1 MAEALSAKLFGLGTV
16 IVAASSATDRV
27 DPNHPLSRIARE
39 LGSNVLVT
47 GTVQGDAERISIV
60 INVEE
65 PLVERRVWTK
75 QFAGAPTDLLTL
87 QDQIFAGL
95 VEALEVTPSTEAQA
109 HVSRPTNNIE
119 AYDLYLKGRNAMRRQ
134 QDPRNVEA
142 AVRLY
147 EDALQVDPRFAL
159 AFAGLADASLQMYQQ
174 TRERL
179 WADRALAA
187 SQQGKRLDESL
198 VEVRIAAANT
208 NLATGNLNEA
218 IAELQYA
225 LKLVPNSDDAYRRL
239 ATAYRQAGRVE
250 DALHMQEEAI
260 RVNPYYWLNH
270 NAMGAA
276 AFRIG
281 DTVRAEEAFNKVIEL
296 EPDNVNGFNNLGA
309 IYLTT
314 GRYAQAA
321 TAFLRAT
328 KFVPTADAYSNLG
341 IAYAWQGRFEE
352 ALVPYLKAVEPARTS
367 TAGCQALATDI
378 GGWGNPKRPL
388 RPTIEP

>member
-1 MAEALSAKLFGLGTV
+1 
-16 IVAASSATDRV
+16 
-27 DPNHPLSRIARE
+27 
-39 LGSNVLVT
+39 
-47 GTVQGDAERISIV
+47 
-60 INVEE
+60 
-65 PLVERRVWTK
+65 
-75 QFAGAPTDLLTL
+75 
-87 QDQIFAGL
+87 
-95 VEALEVTPSTEAQA
+95 
-109 HVSRPTNNIE
+109 
-119 AYDLYLKGRNAMRRQ
+119 MRRQ

-159 AFAGLADASLQMYQQ
+159 AFAGLADASLQMYQE

-225 LKLVPNSDDAYRRL
+225 LKLAPNSDDAYRRL
-239 ATAYRQAGRVE
+239 ATAYRQAGRLE

-328 KFVPTADAYSNLG
+328 KLVPTADAYSNLG

-352 ALVPYLKAVEPARTS
+352 ALVPYLKAVETS
-367 TAGCQALATDI
+367 PNVDGWLSNLGDGYRWVGQSQKAIETYDRAVALAYKALQV
-378 GGWGNPKRPL
+378 NPSNASARSYLGTYYAKKGDTAQGIRLVREAATADPNDVSIL
-388 RPTIEP
+388 YNVAVVHALAGQPGPALEALERSLKAGIRLGSPKTILT